1 MANLTRTTL
10 WALML
15 MVMVASAVSRNTPPP
30 PPSPS
35 TPDTTT
41 NIKVDDKVAPVQHVV
56 RKVQAYYTAS
66 SGPSDKGRGHNIKI
80 TSRNMT
86 CITIYNKEDLSI

>member
-15 MVMVASAVSRNTPPP
+15 MVMVASAISRNTPPP
-30 PPSPS
+30 PPPSPS
-35 TPDTTT
+35 PPGTTT
-41 NIKVDDKVAPVQHVV
+41 SSKVDDKVASVQRVV

-80 TSRNMT
+80 
-86 CITIYNKEDLSI
+86 IVEI